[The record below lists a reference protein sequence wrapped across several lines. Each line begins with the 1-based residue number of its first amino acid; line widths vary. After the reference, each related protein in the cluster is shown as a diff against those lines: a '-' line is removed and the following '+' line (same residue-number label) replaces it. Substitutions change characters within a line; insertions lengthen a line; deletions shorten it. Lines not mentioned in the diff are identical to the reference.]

1 MAQDPD
7 SVTGGAVSDRDAS
20 TDTYTPD
27 EQRSPADIERDIE
40 RTRAEM
46 SETVDAITARF
57 QPEYIKEQA
66 KEAIRDTARSAGTSM
81 FDTIRDNPLPAAIA
95 GMSIAW
101 LFAHASSGD
110 RRRDDRYGPSYG
122 YGGYRERDA
131 RGYGPGPG
139 YDRYGATGGYG
150 GASSGNEASLA
161 DRASSAATDVR
172 DRAQDALGT
181 VRDRTQD
188 LGQSVAEGAQHVGEQ
203 VGQAGQRAVTWLE
216 DQMDRNPLGVGAVAL
231 AAGALV
237 GLSLPSTAA
246 EQTLFGEPAQ
256 QFKSRVEE
264 AASETL
270 DKAKDVAS
278 TVADEAK
285 QKAGEV
291 VEAAKEKASEVA
303 DSAKDKAQ
311 DVAAT
316 AESEARGLASGGSG
330 SGGSSSGAPASAASS
345 SGTSGNP
352 TNPSEEHVAN
362 VNDPEPNASSDQ
374 TA

>member
-7 SVTGGAVSDRDAS
+7 LVTGDALSNRDAS

-27 EQRSPADIERDIE
+27 DQRDPAAIGRDIE

-46 SETVDAITARF
+46 SETIDAIGARF

-110 RRRDDRYGPSYG
+110 RRDDRRSGG
-122 YGGYRERDA
+122 DRRYGGD
-131 RGYGPGPG
+131 YGGGPG
-139 YDRYGATGGYG
+139 YDRYGTYGPYDGGGSYG
-150 GASSGNEASLA
+150 DGSGDASLR
-161 DRASSAATDVR
+161 DRAGEAVGDVR
-172 DRAQDALGT
+172 DRATDALGSAK
-181 VRDRTQD
+181 DRASDFGDRATDEARHLQ
-188 LGQSVAEGAQHVGEQ
+188 QQAEQTGH
-203 VGQAGQRAVTWLE
+203 RAMTWLE

-237 GLSLPSTAA
+237 GLSLPTTDA
-246 EQTLFGEPAQ
+246 EQNLFGAPAQ
-256 QFKSRVEE
+256 QLKSRVEE

-270 DKAKDVAS
+270 DKAKEVAS
-278 TVADEAK
+278 SVADEAK

-291 VEAAKEKASEVA
+291 ADAAKEKASDVA
-303 DSAKDKAQ
+303 DTAKDQAW
-311 DVAAT
+311 DMADT
-316 AESEARGLASGGSG
+316 AKSEAKGAMSGGYSPGGSTAGGSTAGNSSMGGSASGVTTGHSD
-330 SGGSSSGAPASAASS
+330 
-345 SGTSGNP
+345 
-352 TNPSEEHVAN
+352 EHVAN
-362 VNDPEPNASSDQ
+362 VNDPELSTKPGPMA
-374 TA
+374 A